1 MVRDRTVVSP
11 LRGSLEGGA
20 VFPRLTPGANG
31 CRPAPQATARTRPLW
46 RRLHAG
52 SSVPFTAILLLAL
65 ALAACAETDP
75 YKRLEPAPTPALDA
89 ATVAGAFNARWPE
102 QFKCVQTVTLDFRVT
117 TRTLMGYLIVQRP
130 GRFRLQGMSEQGLKL
145 FDIAFADG
153 ELIRIFAAEE
163 FDQAVLENIAR
174 DIERVFLLETE
185 FAESR
190 TTLGAGGL
198 AFNQAEVRE
207 DESGARANMLGKHG
221 ELQLRLAGDPPR
233 VDWYDFRQSDR
244 SLYRVDQYEWK
255 DFDGAWLPSVIVLR
269 ERGVQSKGPPYKLT
283 IAISEFTAR
292 DRPWPDKTFQAK
304 EDG

>member
-1 MVRDRTVVSP
+1 MRVS
-11 LRGSLEGGA
+11 
-20 VFPRLTPGANG
+20 
-31 CRPAPQATARTRPLW
+31 
-46 RRLHAG
+46 
-52 SSVPFTAILLLAL
+52 AIIMLAL
-65 ALAACAETDP
+65 LLAACAETDP
-75 YKRLEPAPTPALDA
+75 YKRLEPAPTPGLDA
-89 ATVAGAFNARWPE
+89 AAVADAFNARWPE

-153 ELIRIFAAEE
+153 RLIRIFAAEE

-174 DIERVFLLETE
+174 DIERVFLLDAE

-190 TTLGAGGL
+190 TTLSAGGL

-207 DESGARANMLGKHG
+207 GESGARANILGKHG
-221 ELQLRLAGDPPR
+221 ELQLRLAGDPPS

-255 DFDGAWLPSVIVLR
+255 DFDGALLPSVIVLR

-283 IAISEFTAR
+283 IAISEFTVR

-304 EDG
+304 EGG

>member
-1 MVRDRTVVSP
+1 MRVS
-11 LRGSLEGGA
+11 
-20 VFPRLTPGANG
+20 
-31 CRPAPQATARTRPLW
+31 
-46 RRLHAG
+46 
-52 SSVPFTAILLLAL
+52 AIIMLAL
-65 ALAACAETDP
+65 LLAACAETDP
-75 YKRLEPAPTPALDA
+75 YKRLEPAPTPALDTA
-89 ATVAGAFNARWPE
+89 AVADAFNTRWPR

-145 FDIAFADG
+145 FDIAFDNG
-153 ELIRIFAAEE
+153 ELRRIFAAEE

-174 DIERVFLLETE
+174 DIERVFLLQ
-185 FAESR
+185 AEGDEGR

-198 AFNQAEVRE
+198 AFSQAQVRE
-207 DESGARANMLGKHG
+207 DESGTRANMLGKHG

-233 VDWYDFRQSDR
+233 VDWYDYRQSER

-255 DFDGAWLPSVIVLR
+255 DFDGAYLPSVIVLR

-283 IAISEFTAR
+283 IAISEFTVR

-304 EDG
+304 EGG